1 MNGTDLGKGTAL
13 EFITNP
19 WFYALAFPAVVIVGF
34 SKAGVGGGLG
44 IMAVPMMALV
54 VPPVQAAGVLM
65 PLLLFMDIFTLRA
78 YWGVFHR
85 RNLMILLPGS
95 LIGVVVGALV
105 FGFMNDDMIRIIV
118 GAVAILFTLYRWVGL
133 RLLRRAADHKS
144 QPHRGYGTFW
154 AAVGGFTSVVAHGGS
169 PPVHIYLLP
178 QKLEKQI
185 FVGTTVVLFALVD
198 VMKVVPYALLGTMDA
213 VNLGTALILAPAG
226 PLGIWLGI
234 TFQKRLPEDIF
245 YRICFTLIFLTG
257 CRLVWQG
264 TEGLLAG

>member
-1 MNGTDLGKGTAL
+1 M

-19 WFYALAFPAVVIVGF
+19 WFYALAFPAVLIVGF

-54 VPPVQAAGVLM
+54 VSPVQAAGVLM

-78 YWGVFHR
+78 YWGVFDR
-85 RNLMILLPGS
+85 RNLMIMLPGS
-95 LIGVVVGALV
+95 LAGVVIGGLV
-105 FGFMNDDMIRIIV
+105 FGYMNDDVIRIIV
-118 GAVAILFTLYRWVGL
+118 GAVAILFTLYRWIGP
-133 RLLRRAADHKS
+133 RLMNRAADHVS
-144 QPHRGYGTFW
+144 PPHRGYGTFW
-154 AAVGGFTSVVAHGGS
+154 AGVGGFTSVVAHGGS

-185 FVGTTVVLFALVD
+185 FVGTTVALFALVD
-198 VMKVVPYALLGTMDA
+198 VMKLPAYAMLGTLDA
-213 VNLGTALILAPAG
+213 INLGTALILAPVA

-234 TFQKRLPEDIF
+234 TFQKRLPEVIF

-257 CRLVWQG
+257 SRLVWQG
-264 TEGLLAG
+264 AEGWLAG